1 MLLTKF
7 NILYIHPP
15 KTAGNAIQAA
25 LFPYSDDRKVVNE
38 FRDGYDRFEV
48 AGMITS
54 HKHMTLAE
62 YADRLGERLNDYRIA
77 ISVRH
82 PVERAI
88 SMYFSPHRW
97 YRKAVSGGY
106 DLSEPVW
113 DPAAFTEMLT
123 TMPPMS
129 EFLTI
134 NAEFRQPDFIIRQNH
149 LDADF
154 QAMCKTA
161 DLPEECWNMPIGR
174 RNQSAG
180 QAPLIQDLLRLR
192 ALKREICDRFSADLE
207 NFNFQ

>member
-1 MLLTKF
+1 
-7 NILYIHPP
+7 
-15 KTAGNAIQAA
+15 
-25 LFPYSDDRKVVNE
+25 
-38 FRDGYDRFEV
+38 
-48 AGMITS
+48 
-54 HKHMTLAE
+54 
-62 YADRLGERLNDYRIA
+62 
-77 ISVRH
+77 
-82 PVERAI
+82 
-88 SMYFSPHRW
+88 MYFRLIVGTG
-97 YRKAVSGGY
+97 KAVSGGY

-134 NAEFRQPDFIIRQNH
+134 NGEFRQPDFIIRQNH

-161 DLPEECWNMPIGR
+161 GLPEECWNMPIGR

-192 ALKREICDRFSADLE
+192 ALKTG
-207 NFNFQ
+207 NM